1 VQVNNKGMTVSIQIV
16 THKDVVRRTV
26 GRVVTAVSLTVA
38 LSWLMITLQLGTDPD
53 ASVRVG
59 YVTAAVVIVNAI
71 VAALL
76 TSGLA
81 YHTALMMQK
90 LTLTRVEMQRVSCT
104 DQLTGL
110 LNRRGFDAAALVALT
125 KANEANLPIV
135 ALMCDIDRFKS
146 INDQFGHEFGDK
158 VLIKMGDVLR
168 SFADTTEIMVAR
180 HGGEEFAALVIGVD
194 NEKAL
199 QYAERLRQACAT
211 EVSHEGASTR
221 VTVSIG
227 ITSPQRDADL
237 PTMMRFADKAL
248 YAAKHRGRNRVVQ
261 VDMLTDLIAA

>member
-16 THKDVVRRTV
+16 THKDVVRHTV
-26 GRVVTAVSLTVA
+26 GRVVIVVSLTVA
-38 LSWLMITLQLGTDPD
+38 VSWLMITLQLGTDPD
-53 ASVRVG
+53 ATVRVG
-59 YVTAAVVIVNAI
+59 YVTVSVIIVGAI

-76 TSGLA
+76 TSALA
-81 YHTALMMQK
+81 YHTALMMQE
-90 LTLTRVEMQRVSCT
+90 LTLTRAEMQRVSCT

-110 LNRRGFDAAALVALT
+110 LNRRGFDEAALVALA
-125 KANEANLPIV
+125 KAKEANLPVV

-146 INDQFGHEFGDK
+146 INDQFGHEFGDE

-168 SFADTTEIMVAR
+168 SFAITAGILVAR
-180 HGGEEFAALVIGVD
+180 HGGEEFAALVIGID

-211 EVSHEGASTR
+211 EVSHEGQSTH

-237 PTMMRFADKAL
+237 ATIMRFADKAL
-248 YAAKHRGRNRVVQ
+248 YAAKHRGRNRVVL
-261 VDMLTDLIAA
+261 VDMLADLIAA

>member
-1 VQVNNKGMTVSIQIV
+1 VSVNNKGAAVSMQIV

-26 GRVVTAVSLTVA
+26 GRVVIAVSLTLA
-38 LSWLMITLQLGTDPD
+38 TSWIMITLQLGTDPD
-53 ASVRVG
+53 ATVRVG
-59 YVTAAVVIVNAI
+59 YVTVSVVIVNAI

-81 YHTALMMQK
+81 YQTALMMQE
-90 LTLTRVEMQRVSCT
+90 LTLTRAEMERVSCT

-110 LNRRGFDAAALVALT
+110 LNRRGFDDGALVALARA
-125 KANEANLPIV
+125 KEANLPVV

-168 SFADTTEIMVAR
+168 SFASTAEMLVAR
-180 HGGEEFAALVIGVD
+180 HGGEEFAVLVIGID
-194 NEKAL
+194 NEQAL
-199 QYAERLRQACAT
+199 QYAEKLRHSCAT
-211 EVSHEGASTR
+211 EVSHGGASTH

-227 ITSPQRDADL
+227 VTSPQREADL
-237 PTMMRFADKAL
+237 PTIMRFADKAL
-248 YAAKHRGRNRVVQ
+248 YAAKHRGRNRVVL
-261 VDMLTDLIAA
+261 VDMLADLIAA

>member
-1 VQVNNKGMTVSIQIV
+1 VQVNNKGAAVSNQIV

-26 GRVVTAVSLTVA
+26 GRVVIAVSLTVA
-38 LSWLMITLQLGTDPD
+38 TSWMSITLQLGTDPD
-53 ASVRVG
+53 ATVRVG
-59 YVTAAVVIVNAI
+59 YVTVSVVIVNAI

-81 YHTALMMQK
+81 YQTALMMQE
-90 LTLTRVEMQRVSCT
+90 LTLTRAEMQRVSCT

-110 LNRRGFDAAALVALT
+110 LNRRGFDDAALVALARA
-125 KANEANLPIV
+125 KEANLPVV

-168 SFADTTEIMVAR
+168 SFAPAGILVAR
-180 HGGEEFAALVIGVD
+180 HGGEEFAALLIGVD
-194 NEKAL
+194 NEQAL
-199 QYAERLRQACAT
+199 QYAEKLREACAT
-211 EVSHEGASTR
+211 EVSHGGASTH

-227 ITSPQRDADL
+227 VTSPQREADL

-248 YAAKHRGRNRVVQ
+248 YAAKHRGRNRVVL
-261 VDMLTDLIAA
+261 VDMLADLIAA

>member
-1 VQVNNKGMTVSIQIV
+1 VSTNKGATVSIQIF
-16 THKDVVRRTV
+16 THKDVVRHMV
-26 GRVVTAVSLTVA
+26 GRVVIAVSLTVA
-38 LSWLMITLQLGTDPD
+38 ISWLMIVAQLGTDPD

-59 YVTAAVVIVNAI
+59 YVTVSVVVIGAI

-76 TSGLA
+76 ASGLA
-81 YHTALMMQK
+81 YHAALMMQE
-90 LTLTRVEMQRVSCT
+90 LTLTRAEMQRVACT

-110 LNRRGFDAAALVALT
+110 LNRRGFDDAALVVLA
-125 KANEANLPIV
+125 KAKEADLPVV
-135 ALMCDIDRFKS
+135 ALMCDIDRFKL

-168 SFADTTEIMVAR
+168 SFANTTEILVAR
-180 HGGEEFAALVIGVD
+180 HGGEEFAALLIGID
-194 NEKAL
+194 SEKAL
-199 QYAERLRQACAT
+199 RYAERLRQACAT
-211 EVSHEGASTR
+211 GVSHGGASTD

-227 ITSPQRDADL
+227 ITSPEREADL

-248 YAAKHRGRNRVVQ
+248 YAAKHRGRNRVVH

>member
-1 VQVNNKGMTVSIQIV
+1 VTVSIKFF
-16 THKDVVRRTV
+16 THRIFTHRDVVRHTV
-26 GRVVTAVSLTVA
+26 SRVVIAVSLTVA
-38 LSWLMITLQLGTDPD
+38 VSWLMTIVQLGTDPN
-53 ASVRVG
+53 ATVRVG
-59 YVTAAVVIVNAI
+59 YVTVSVIVVGAI

-81 YHTALMMQK
+81 YHTALMMQE
-90 LTLTRVEMQRVSCT
+90 LTLTRAEMQRVSCT

-110 LNRRGFDAAALVALT
+110 LNRRGFDDAALVVLA
-125 KANEANLPIV
+125 KAKEANLPVV

-168 SFADTTEIMVAR
+168 SFADTTEILVAR
-180 HGGEEFAALVIGVD
+180 HGGEEFAALVIGID
-194 NEKAL
+194 NKKAL

-211 EVSHEGASTR
+211 EVSHGGASTH

-227 ITSPQRDADL
+227 ITSPQREADL
-237 PTMMRFADKAL
+237 PMMMRFADKAL
-248 YAAKHRGRNRVVQ
+248 YAAKHRGRNRVVL

>member
-1 VQVNNKGMTVSIQIV
+1 
-16 THKDVVRRTV
+16 
-26 GRVVTAVSLTVA
+26 
-38 LSWLMITLQLGTDPD
+38 
-53 ASVRVG
+53 
-59 YVTAAVVIVNAI
+59 
-71 VAALL
+71 
-76 TSGLA
+76 
-81 YHTALMMQK
+81 MMQE

-125 KANEANLPIV
+125 KANEANLPVV

-158 VLIKMGDVLR
+158 VLIKMGDVMR

-180 HGGEEFAALVIGVD
+180 HGGEEFAALQIGVD

-211 EVSHEGASTR
+211 GVSHETKVSHEGASTR
-221 VTVSIG
+221 VTVSIA
-227 ITSPQRDADL
+227 SRRHSE
-237 PTMMRFADKAL
+237 MRTC
-248 YAAKHRGRNRVVQ
+248 RQ
-261 VDMLTDLIAA
+261 

>member
-16 THKDVVRRTV
+16 THKDVVRHTV
-26 GRVVTAVSLTVA
+26 GRVVIVVSLTVA
-38 LSWLMITLQLGTDPD
+38 VSWMMTIMQLGTDPN

-59 YVTAAVVIVNAI
+59 YVTVSVIIVGAI

-76 TSGLA
+76 TSAFA

-125 KANEANLPIV
+125 KANEANLPVV

-146 INDQFGHEFGDK
+146 INDKFGHEFGDK